1 MSHIGRSEEDSD
13 EIIQK
18 LPRTFKILLQLEKEA
33 EEELLRKLKA
43 K

>member
-1 MSHIGRSEEDSD
+1 MLHIGRSEEED

-18 LPRTFKILLQLEKEA
+18 LPRTFKILLQLEKGA
-33 EEELLRKLKA
+33 EEELLRKLKE

>member
-1 MSHIGRSEEDSD
+1 MSHIGRSEEED

-33 EEELLRKLKA
+33 EEELLRKLKE